1 MKKIQSFLDKYD
13 IILFDMDG
21 VITNERHYWNTSAL
35 VLYDLFN
42 SSEYFGDGEIDVN
55 WAMQNRAALTSE
67 IFCGDR
73 TISLLKNKGVNSNWD
88 IVYIVTCIML
98 MLEKKGIEKDY
109 EAVYEYVQTLP
120 DNALD
125 IYTYISG
132 AFMESSG
139 KPMEWCERAGGLWQM
154 AVSLFQEWYL
164 GSERHPGM
172 IAQETPLFSVEE
184 LAEIFAALTDAGKT
198 LGYGTGRTAYEV
210 EYPVK
215 RWDFEQYFDGNR
227 GVSYN
232 TVEQGEENLRAAGD
246 DVTLTKPH
254 PYVFLKGL
262 YGLDY
267 SDKKLIDGDY
277 DRSMIPKL
285 LVVGDAGADIL
296 AAQAMDAD
304 FCAVLTGVSGQ
315 AARAY
320 FEELGSTY
328 ILDSIL
334 DFME

>member
-1 MKKIQSFLDKYD
+1 MKKLQSFIDKYD

-35 VLYDLFN
+35 VINDLF
-42 SSEYFGDGEIDVN
+42 SSSKYFGDGEVDVEQ
-55 WAMQNRAALTSE
+55 AMQNRAAITGE
-67 IFCGDR
+67 IFCGDK

-88 IVYIVTCIML
+88 IVYIVTCILL
-98 MLEKKGIEKDY
+98 MLAKEGKNRDY
-109 EAVYEYVQTLP
+109 EAVYKYVQILP

-125 IYTYISG
+125 IYTYIAG
-132 AFMESSG
+132 ELMNATG
-139 KPMEWCERAGGLWQM
+139 KPMEYCERDGELWQM
-154 AVSLFQEWYL
+154 VVALFQEWYL

-172 IAQETPLFSVEE
+172 ISQETPLFSVEE
-184 LAEIFAALTDAGKT
+184 LAEIFAALTASGKT

-210 EYPVK
+210 ETPVK
-215 RWDFEQYFDGNR
+215 RWGFERYFDKNR
-227 GVSYN
+227 GVSYD
-232 TVEQGEENLRAAGD
+232 TVVAGEKNLRELGCET
-246 DVTLTKPH
+246 TLTKPH

-267 SDKKLIDGDY
+267 SDKKLIDGNY
-277 DRSMIPKL
+277 DRALIPKL

-315 AARAY
+315 AARGY

-334 DFME
+334 NFFE